1 MNDPLNKF
9 DGAMSQAQ
17 AAPEDWLGG
26 EAFLGSH
33 YHTIDGRRTRRV
45 WTEGEVLAA
54 CLGALTLGAAIGL
67 VCARVSK

>member
-1 MNDPLNKF
+1 MSDPLKAS
-9 DGAMSQAQ
+9 DDAMNHAQ
-17 AAPEDWLGG
+17 ATPEDWLGG

-33 YHTIDGRRTRRV
+33 YDTIDGKRTRRV

-67 VCARVSK
+67 ACARGSK